1 LDNENASYAPPPEA
15 TSLLQ
20 AEANPPRDQ
29 THVFDMSVA
38 EGLRRLAE
46 RHINNPE
53 SLVNEVRVEPSPSGR
68 FRVVI
73 TVEIAS
79 IL

>member
-1 LDNENASYAPPPEA
+1 LNHENVSYAPPPEA
-15 TSLLQ
+15 ASLLQ
-20 AEANPPRDQ
+20 AETNPPRDQ
-29 THVFDMSVA
+29 TQVFDMSVA
-38 EGLRRLAE
+38 ESLRRLAG

-53 SLVNEVRVEPSPSGR
+53 SLVNEIRVEPSPSGR